1 MCSVPYVPFGSYV
14 ELYIIFMRVDHWSIS
29 WLSADQAQSNTSIKC
44 ILTKFNF
51 FFNSIITKSYRKDN
65 VLSIIFCI
73 TNYKSFLLVIRIP
86 PALTKKQEVEV
97 LECCIHPVRISFGT
111 RTERNIRI
119 SLQSHQTRREE
130 NSAQMGESTQT
141 GIQYVQLLTS
151 LSWELWTSEPTA
163 AQQRKSLV

>member
-1 MCSVPYVPFGSYV
+1 MTERRSSTKQHEHKMYFDKILLR
-14 ELYIIFMRVDHWSIS
+14 EIS
-29 WLSADQAQSNTSIKC
+29 KD
-44 ILTKFNF
+44 LT

-73 TNYKSFLLVIRIP
+73 TNYKSFLLLIRIP

-130 NSAQMGESTQT
+130 NSARMGESTQT
-141 GIQYVQLLTS
+141 GIHYVQLLTS
-151 LSWELWTSEPTA
+151 LS
-163 AQQRKSLV
+163 